1 MVEVVTDGKPFEAE
15 FARALRH
22 FDLLTP
28 AYITEQIANG
38 NMQCFLIGGIV
49 FVTQVEEFPNG
60 KALRIIIAAGSGAR
74 QWVPEAD
81 AFFIKMAQLNNCRV
95 LLTTGRHGWAKY
107 AKRFGWQ
114 VFNEYRKELK

>member
-60 KALRIIIAAGSGAR
+60 KALRLILAAGSNAK
-74 QWVPEAD
+74 QCVPD
-81 AFFIKMAQLNNCRV
+81 AERFFMEMAKLNGCRT
-95 LLTTGRHGWAKY
+95 LLTTGRQGWAKY
-107 AKRFGWQ
+107 AKRLGWQ